1 MTTEWYD
8 THDAITGEVLPED
21 YPELYDILVEAVP
34 QESKHYKI
42 PPFKLPAHYV
52 DRVILPVPV
61 TLRAGD
67 TLTINYTMVYTEA

>member
-8 THDAITGEVLPED
+8 NEAVLPED
-21 YPELYDILVEAVP
+21 YPELYDILVDAVP
-34 QESKHYKI
+34 QESKHYSI
-42 PPFKLPAHYV
+42 PPFKLPNHAMMV
-52 DRVILPVPV
+52 NRVILPVPV